1 MRNLTHCLQSLGLVI
16 LVSVAMPG
24 IAEPAPVYD
33 ADTMP
38 QQFDNADQ
46 AQSGQDTAPVAA
58 APEQEVNAV
67 PAPEMPPTSTLST
80 EDRLK
85 RVEQQINNI
94 QNSDSTSQLD
104 SLQTQIQ
111 ALRSSVEQLSHQ
123 LQVVQTE
130 QKNTA
135 MVKPQLIASAVAATK
150 PAKLAL
156 NSNQATTKIVPTA
169 QVAGQPNV
177 AEEQQIYQ
185 TAYNQ
190 IKAKK
195 YEDAVNTL
203 EDMLKKYPTGQFA
216 SNAHY
221 WLGELYGLMGKND
234 QALTEFSTVLK
245 NYPDS
250 PRVSDAQLKVGLI
263 YASQSNWS
271 EAKVAFKRVM
281 GRYPGT
287 APARLAAEH
296 LKQIKQ
302 AGK

>member
-1 MRNLTHCLQSLGLVI
+1 MRNLTHYLQSLGLV
-16 LVSVAMPG
+16 LFVSIAMPSF
-24 IAEPAPVYD
+24 AEPAPVYD
-33 ADTMP
+33 ADNMP
-38 QQFDNADQ
+38 QQLDNDQ
-46 AQSGQDTAPVAA
+46 AQADQNAAAVAA
-58 APEQEVNAV
+58 PPEQEVGAV
-67 PAPEMPPTSTLST
+67 PAPEMPATSTLST

-85 RVEQQINNI
+85 RMEQQINNI
-94 QNSDSTSQLD
+94 QNTDSMSQID

-123 LQVVQTE
+123 LQQVETA
-130 QKNTA
+130 QKNA
-135 MVKPQLIASAVAATK
+135 KPQLIASAEGATK
-150 PAKLAL
+150 PTKLAL
-156 NSNQATTKIVPTA
+156 NANQPPAKVAPTPIA
-169 QVAGQPNV
+169 EVAGQPNV

-195 YEDAVNTL
+195 YEDAVGTL
-203 EDMLKKYPTGQFA
+203 EGMLKKYPTGQFA

-271 EAKVAFKRVM
+271 EAKVAFKRVI

-287 APARLAAEH
+287 APARLATEH

-302 AGK
+302 AGN